1 METFFD
7 LSPWGGGLV
16 PMKRLKNGDYS
27 ITTKYVLDNQLFV
40 KGGGGILNLWDVTG
54 LNEIGQVK
62 GEIKDGELLVNGLSF
77 GSLMS
82 TDTQEAQYQ
91 YQAESTT
98 KFVSKSR
105 PMITGI
111 RDGEAIIRLIRFA
124 LTTRA

>member
-1 METFFD
+1 V
-7 LSPWGGGLV
+7 S
-16 PMKRLKNGDYS
+16 
-27 ITTKYVLDNQLFV
+27 
-40 KGGGGILNLWDVTG
+40 G
-54 LNEIGQVK
+54 LNEIGEVK

-77 GSLMS
+77 GTLMS
-82 TDTQEAQYQ
+82 TDTQEAEYQ